1 MDIVASSSA
10 DHEVAK
16 RPGNGTTS
24 RAFAYGGEVVLDHK
38 LLVPEIARIDHV
50 GHLKWRH
57 GGRVKDTRDAG
68 DGRVIRPTVGDPTD
82 SPAG

>member
-38 LLVPEIARIDHV
+38 LLVPESARIDHV
-50 GHLKWRH
+50 GHLKRRH
-57 GGRVKDTRDAG
+57 GGGSRT
-68 DGRVIRPTVGDPTD
+68 
-82 SPAG
+82 PATPGTGA